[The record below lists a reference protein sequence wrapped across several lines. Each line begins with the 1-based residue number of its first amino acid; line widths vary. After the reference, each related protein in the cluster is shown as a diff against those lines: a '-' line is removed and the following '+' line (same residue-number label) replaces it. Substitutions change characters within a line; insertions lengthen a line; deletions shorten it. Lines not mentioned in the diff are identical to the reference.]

1 MELKTKFGRFLL
13 YLIGIFTAIIFAF
26 PLYYTFIN
34 SLRDLFSL
42 PATLLPKGYNW
53 VNWKYV
59 FTWIPFLQFLKNSL
73 IILLISIPLGMFFNF
88 IYGYSLAKLKAPGR
102 EIIFSIVLCCMM
114 IPTFATQIPQY
125 ILFTKLG
132 IKNTFLI
139 WVFEG
144 IAGTP
149 YIIFFCRQYLYS
161 LPSSLMEA
169 ASLDGCNQIQL
180 VTRIAL
186 PMSKPLLA
194 ISAFKI
200 FNINWGDYMTP
211 FMYLSR
217 EKWPLIMALFNS
229 SLYVLPGTNTRPTPV
244 VQAAALVLAVPS
256 IIVFF
261 LCQKQLQQGSIAS
274 GIKG

>member
-1 MELKTKFGRFLL
+1 MELKTKFGRICL
-13 YLIGIFTAIIFAF
+13 YIVGVFVAIIFIF

-34 SLRDLFSL
+34 SLRDMFSL
-42 PATLLPKGYNW
+42 PATLLPKGFEW
-53 VNWKYV
+53 SNWKLA
-59 FTWIPFLQFLKNSL
+59 FTLIPFMQFLGNSM
-73 IILLISIPLGMFFNF
+73 IIMAISIPIGIFFNF
-88 IYGYSLAKLKAPGR
+88 IYGYSLAKLKAPGSNF
-102 EIIFSIVLCCMM
+102 IFSLVLCCMM

-125 ILFTKLG
+125 ILFSKLG
-132 IKNTFLI
+132 ITNTFWI

-161 LPSSLMEA
+161 IPSSLMEA

-180 VTRIAL
+180 VTKMAL
-186 PMSKPLLA
+186 PMAKPLLA
-194 ISAFKI
+194 ICSFKI

-229 SLYVLPGTNTRPTPV
+229 SLYVLPGTNTRPAPV
-244 VQAAALVLAVPS
+244 VQAAALVLAIPS

-261 LCQKQLQQGSIAS
+261 LCQKQLQQGAIAS
-274 GIKG
+274 GVKG